1 MALANTAG
9 LRLAGGQEAV
19 DAANATGSLASSSAG
34 SSASSSQGTSPAA
47 SAEQPA
53 AIALGQTTGLLSNLK
68 TIKKQGFGKTMGS
81 LAQSYANKNFPTKAK
96 AAKSETPPAPSPAP
110 PTAPSALPANYAMA
124 NLPPAVEP
132 VNDYPIQQQSQ
143 PAIDPNQMQQ
153 MQQMQMMQQMQ
164 TMQQSPAFNPLQMQ
178 QQMQEQMGQQVN
190 PSINS
195 GINPALNPGLNQ
207 QMLSSVSPAEAQ
219 ALNFSS
225 MAAMNP
231 LHLYLTGVKT
241 AKDSVQLKV
250 TLRSDLPKEFKI
262 PSSVKAI
269 LRTSGQADQSI
280 KANFDSHSVSAG
292 GSVGGTIV
300 VPGKS
305 LDPSADVILPV
316 SALSKGVLPDLH
328 LTVPISQRN

>member
-1 MALANTAG
+1 
-9 LRLAGGQEAV
+9 
-19 DAANATGSLASSSAG
+19 
-34 SSASSSQGTSPAA
+34 
-47 SAEQPA
+47 
-53 AIALGQTTGLLSNLK
+53 
-68 TIKKQGFGKTMGS
+68 
-81 LAQSYANKNFPTKAK
+81 
-96 AAKSETPPAPSPAP
+96 
-110 PTAPSALPANYAMA
+110 
-124 NLPPAVEP
+124 
-132 VNDYPIQQQSQ
+132 
-143 PAIDPNQMQQ
+143 
-153 MQQMQMMQQMQ
+153 MMQQMQ

-178 QQMQEQMGQQVN
+178 QQMGQQVN

-219 ALNFSS
+219 AVNFSS

-250 TLRSDLPKEFKI
+250 TLRSDLPNELKL

-269 LRTSGQADQSI
+269 LRTAGQADQSI
-280 KANFDSHSVSAG
+280 KANFDSHSLSAG

-316 SALSKGVLPDLH
+316 SALSKGALPDLH